1 MRLRMLEMRE
11 QTVIEKQV
19 KLDNNWIKAE
29 DVREILNRIKYEKY
43 IDYEDLDVSD
53 YPIINAFVNVEF
65 ITLVTTNFSYI
76 YTLNRKKE
84 SELTAILDELNEY
97 ICGD

>member
-1 MRLRMLEMRE
+1 MIEKRIEM
-11 QTVIEKQV
+11 IPEKQV
-19 KLDNNWIKAE
+19 KLDNNWIKAK

-43 IDYEDLDVSD
+43 IDYEDLDVND
-53 YPIINAFVNVEF
+53 FPIINAFINVGF

-76 YTLNRKKE
+76 YTLNREKE
-84 SELTAILDELNEY
+84 NELTAFLDELNEY

>member
-1 MRLRMLEMRE
+1 MIEKRIEL
-11 QTVIEKQV
+11 IPEKQV

-43 IDYEDLDVSD
+43 IDYEDLDVND
-53 YPIINAFVNVEF
+53 FPIINAFINVGF

-76 YTLNRKKE
+76 YTLNREKE
-84 SELTAILDELNEY
+84 NELTAILDELNEY

>member
-1 MRLRMLEMRE
+1 MIEKRIEM
-11 QTVIEKQV
+11 IPEKQV
-19 KLDNNWIKAE
+19 KLHNNWIKAK

-43 IDYEDLDVSD
+43 IDYEDLDVND
-53 YPIINAFVNVEF
+53 FPIINAFINARF

-84 SELTAILDELNEY
+84 NELIAFLDELNEY